1 MLCVKELCVTMLC
14 VTMLWMAPSTTPATQ
29 SARSCHQV
37 PRLPPKAHV
46 HVTKCVPATQSA
58 RPCDQ
63 VPRLPRHKL
72 RRQTHQAG
80 LSAPPEPRVPTPA
93 TQSARGWQQVP
104 RLRHKVNVHVT
115 KRHACHAHEPWRQT
129 RPSGSKHATRTI
141 PAPRV
146 PRLPRTVHVDGTKY
160 RAVHVTKR
168 HQTHDKRVQAR
179 HRSQPSAVS
188 ATPATQSARGWHQVP
203 RLARKVHVH
212 VSKRNACHAREPWR
226 QMRPSAPTKP
236 AQRRKCHTCHKESTW
251 MSPSVWQC
259 CGCQSCA

>member
-1 MLCVKELCVTMLC
+1 MTMLCVKELCVTMLC

-37 PRLPPKAHV
+37 PRLPQKAHV
-46 HVTKCVPATQSA
+46 HVTKCV
-58 RPCDQ
+58 
-63 VPRLPRHKL
+63 
-72 RRQTHQAG
+72 
-80 LSAPPEPRVPTPA
+80 PA

-115 KRHACHAHEPWRQT
+115 KRHACHAHEPRRQT